1 MSVHPCPHP
10 ISVHRPH
17 IGPRKRPHSLKIDF
31 LRIQGERLF
40 ILYPNLS
47 RRNNSN
53 GNNEINIDII
63 KIIYLWKCKIVDFLK
78 WDEIG
83 LHLQLDYLASEGI
96 HSNTVHVHFYAHPP
110 LPTFAVTLSAPP
122 RDFNFRQ
129 NHIFMTYWLEI
140 ILIIK
145 YHKIFHKIPAWNAD
159 FDGFLAFLEF
169 GIFRSRSF

>member
-96 HSNTVHVHFYAHPP
+96 HSNTVHVRSYAHPP
-110 LPTFAVTLSAPP
+110 LSTFALVPVRSSP
-122 RDFNFRQ
+122 RCQFSPKSHFYDV
-129 NHIFMTYWLEI
+129 
-140 ILIIK
+140 LIRNNPN
-145 YHKIFHKIPAWNAD
+145 YQIP
-159 FDGFLAFLEF
+159 
-169 GIFRSRSF
+169 